1 MDIVTVLGTFGY
13 FCVLDRVLELLQVE
27 GRYYVLHA
35 LHNAAITV
43 LTAPNVYQSLFS
55 DPTCF
60 ATPIIASQLIIAL
73 HAYHCW
79 MYFEKLRIDD
89 WIHHALMI
97 GVALPLGL
105 SVPSGSLMGMSL
117 FFTTGL
123 PGGIDYVLLALVRNG
138 RLASDVE
145 KRANA
150 AIQVWVRSPGCVAV
164 AALIVRQVFT
174 HPDATEFYKAAALL
188 TAVLNYWNGQY
199 FAAQVVYDVG
209 RRQLQG

>member
-1 MDIVTVLGTFGY
+1 MDVVTVLGAFGY
-13 FCVLDRVLELLQVE
+13 FCVMDRVLELLRVE
-27 GRYYVLHA
+27 GRYYAIHA

-43 LTAPNVYQSLFS
+43 LTAPNVYQSLLL

-60 ATPIIASQLIIAL
+60 VTPIIASQLIIAL
-73 HAYHCW
+73 HLYHCW

-89 WIHHALMI
+89 WMHHALMI

-123 PGGIDYVLLALVRNG
+123 PGGVDYVLLALVRNG

-164 AALIVRQVFT
+164 AALIVRQAFT
-174 HPDATEFYKAAALL
+174 HEKATTFYKVASVL
-188 TAVLNYWNGQY
+188 TAALNYWNGQY
-199 FAAQVVYDVG
+199 FSAQVVYDVG
-209 RRQLQG
+209 RRQLFG